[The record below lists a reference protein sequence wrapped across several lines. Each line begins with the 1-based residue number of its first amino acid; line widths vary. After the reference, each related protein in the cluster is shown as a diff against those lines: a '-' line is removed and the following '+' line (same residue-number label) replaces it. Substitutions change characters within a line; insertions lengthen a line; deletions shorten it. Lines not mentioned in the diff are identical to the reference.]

1 MSGRSRDH
9 AVLRP
14 VSVRIGAAL
23 WLAPVTPPLISL
35 FRSSVPTAVEG
46 LTIGV
51 AAAACVHPALA
62 IGLAAA
68 LLPLGI
74 TLGAALQIPFTE
86 PLALAVI
93 AGIAVRYLI
102 APRPLPDGAG
112 PVLAWTAVLAVLA
125 AASAA
130 VDCAAQLALYPS
142 AGSLARDVWQTLS
155 VQYLFGASR
164 FTALRPALTTI
175 EGLGLLTAAI
185 VSIDRTRHSALV
197 AMLFLLGASAVSVQ
211 NIVRLCQIAL
221 RSGGEFWPT
230 LAADL
235 MAVRVS
241 AAFPDLN
248 TAGSYLVMAV
258 VMAFVWRCR
267 RRAVWISLSI
277 PLLAVALWISGSRA
291 ALAAAPLALA
301 VALAPRRGRWWFV
314 GSLAALSVVA
324 LFATQWFR
332 TTTAP
337 GSALFIRVE
346 LVKAGL
352 AMLRDAPVF
361 GVGIGNFYDT
371 SERYVSPELA
381 HFYVRENAH
390 NQYMQIA
397 AELGLTGLVAFLAI
411 LVLVFRRGIR
421 DRPRPDALRDAVL
434 AGLLAFLLSAI
445 GGHPLLIPE
454 VALAFWIVVG
464 LAWASSEG
472 EVQARSPQRALPARP
487 RAVLA
492 IALAGV
498 ALATPW
504 RVERA
509 AAALPLEHVGVRM
522 SPWQRDE
529 QGRRFRTMRG
539 HAAIYVP
546 ATGGPVR
553 FLARIGN
560 GGPEELRLRL
570 SFDGRLVNEVRL
582 SREWRPVDLIVPRE
596 GNAPFR
602 RLGLDLAGPGGAAA
616 DAAADI
622 GIVQQR

>member
-1 MSGRSRDH
+1 
-9 AVLRP
+9 VLRS

-46 LTIGV
+46 LAIAI
-51 AAAACVHPALA
+51 AAAACIHPAFA
-62 IGLAAA
+62 IGLAGA
-68 LLPLGI
+68 LLPLGV
-74 TLGAALQIPFTE
+74 TLGAALQIPFSWTE

-93 AGIAVRYLI
+93 AGIAARYLI
-102 APRPLPDGAG
+102 APRPLPEGAG
-112 PVLAWTAVLAVLA
+112 PVLAWTALLAVLA

-130 VDCAAQLALYPS
+130 VDCAAQLAFYPS
-142 AGSLARDVWQTLS
+142 AASLARDVWHSLG
-155 VQYLFGASR
+155 VQYLVAASR
-164 FTALRPALTTI
+164 FTALRPALTMI

-185 VSIDRTRHSALV
+185 VSIDRARHSAVV
-197 AMLFLLGASAVSVQ
+197 ATFFLLGAAAVSLQ
-211 NIVRLCQIAL
+211 NIFRLWQIAL

-235 MAVRVS
+235 VSVRVS
-241 AAFPDLN
+241 AAFADLN

-258 VMAFVWRCR
+258 VMALVWRCR
-267 RRAVWISLSI
+267 RAVWRLLLI

-301 VALAPRRGRWWFV
+301 LALAPRRGRWW
-314 GSLAALSVVA
+314 LAGALAVLAVA
-324 LFATQWFR
+324 VLFATQWFR
-332 TTTAP
+332 PTTAP

-346 LVKAGL
+346 LAKAGM

-361 GVGIGNFYDT
+361 GIGIGNFYET
-371 SERYVSPELA
+371 SERYASPALA

-390 NQYMQIA
+390 NQYVQIA
-397 AELGLTGLVAFLAI
+397 AELGLAAIGAVLAV
-411 LVLVFRRGIR
+411 LVLVFRRALR
-421 DRPRPDALRDAVL
+421 DRARRPDSVRDAVL

-454 VALAFWIVVG
+454 VALVFWIVVG
-464 LAWASSEG
+464 LAWASSASEP
-472 EVQARSPQRALPARP
+472 EATSPRLLPATRS
-487 RAVLA
+487 RVAFA
-492 IALAGV
+492 IAV
-498 ALATPW
+498 AVVAIATPW
-504 RVERA
+504 RIERA

-553 FLARIGN
+553 FLARIGS

-596 GNAPFR
+596 VDAAFR
-602 RLGLDLAGPGGAAA
+602 RLELDVAEPSGAAA

-622 GIVQQR
+622 GIVQAR